1 MRLTSHSETGPSP
14 FDDLILLT
22 GESSRENAS
31 SYCITQTVNQTGT
44 SKKNE
49 TIIKWPVN
57 EKTPKMNKLR
67 NGRIFTGYFVGSAHT
82 HTDYTAS
89 DT

>member
-31 SYCITQTVNQTGT
+31 SCCITQTVNQTGT
-44 SKKNE
+44 SKAK
-49 TIIKWPVN
+49 P
-57 EKTPKMNKLR
+57 LL
-67 NGRIFTGYFVGSAHT
+67 NGRLMKKRQK
-82 HTDYTAS
+82 
-89 DT
+89 